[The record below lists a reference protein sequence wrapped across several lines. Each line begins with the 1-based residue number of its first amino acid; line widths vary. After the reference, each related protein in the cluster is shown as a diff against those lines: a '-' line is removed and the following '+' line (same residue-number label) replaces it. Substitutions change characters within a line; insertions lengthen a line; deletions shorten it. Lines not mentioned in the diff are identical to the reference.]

1 MRPQGTPKN
10 LTVCLSAVCVRSLRS
25 VGLGAVPPSLARDA
39 PMPTPVPRAAA
50 PRPQTPFP
58 LEAAGLQHRHSP
70 AAWLPVPR
78 GSPHPPQHPPGAGRC
93 TSCCR
98 RAPWRAGPPQ
108 AAMAR
113 RSPRCRARPRPRS
126 QPQPQPRPRLLLSAP
141 PGRCRQQEGAARCPA
156 EGGSRRLPSRRIPSR
171 QQGSLYTAPCRGDSG
186 GPASKP
192 SLRDNPH
199 RHPTRFSP
207 PGSSPPFANTHIG
220 YARGLPKPN
229 VS

>member
-1 MRPQGTPKN
+1 M
-10 LTVCLSAVCVRSLRS
+10 
-25 VGLGAVPPSLARDA
+25 PPSLARDA
-39 PMPTPVPRAAA
+39 PMPTPVPRAA

-156 EGGSRRLPSRRIPSR
+156 EGGSRRLPSRRIPAR
-171 QQGSLYTAPCRGDSG
+171 QQGSTCTAPAGVTAAVLPRNL
-186 GPASKP
+186 P
-192 SLRDNPH
+192 SETTLIATPH
-199 RHPTRFSP
+199 GFPPQGRAHPLQTLTLGTLEGCQSQMFPEGCSL
-207 PGSSPPFANTHIG
+207 PGCGT
-220 YARGLPKPN
+220 
-229 VS
+229 